1 MRLSRVIRP
10 FAVASMALAVS
21 GCIAIDY
28 GITVEEDGSGSV
40 EASLGLDIGVLSAFA
55 GDEIDREEACADFS
69 AEFDQPDGV
78 TSESFDEGDI
88 CGLRIRAVWD
98 ASDDA
103 ESSLAAVLDDD
114 TISLGRTGD
123 GGWRMEFPF
132 GDDLLGDAT
141 GGDEG
146 MDEFAR
152 LLLGDASFVVRL
164 TLPGSPVDHN
174 ADEVSG
180 STFTWDVDLLDPPET
195 LYAETGPADEASSA
209 GAVVIVLAVIAV
221 VGLVAVFAV
230 TSRRG
235 RSGS

>member
-1 MRLSRVIRP
+1 MRSNHVFRP
-10 FAVASMALAVS
+10 FAVVALAFSVS

-55 GDEIDREEACADFS
+55 GDEIDRDEACAEFS
-69 AEFDQPDGV
+69 AEFEQPDGV
-78 TSESFDEGDI
+78 TAEAFDEGDI
-88 CGLRIRAVWD
+88 CGVRIRAGWE

-103 ESSLAAVLDDD
+103 ESSLASVLDDD
-114 TISLGRTGD
+114 SITLGRTGD

-132 GDDLLGDAT
+132 GDDILGEAT

-146 MDEFAR
+146 LDEFAR

-180 STFTWDVDLLDPPET
+180 STFTWDVDLLNPPAT
-195 LYAETGPADEASSA
+195 LYAETAPGGGASA
-209 GAVVIVLAVIAV
+209 GGVVVIVVAV
-221 VGLVAVFAV
+221 VAVGALLAAFVA

-235 RSGS
+235 RTAR

>member
-1 MRLSRVIRP
+1 MRLIRLIRP
-10 FAVASMALAVS
+10 FAAASLTLALS

-78 TSESFDEGDI
+78 TSEAFDEGDI
-88 CGLRIRAVWD
+88 CGLRVRASWD

-132 GDDLLGDAT
+132 GDDLLGEAT

-195 LYAETGPADEASSA
+195 LYAETGPAEGASA
-209 GAVVIVLAVIAV
+209 GGVVVIVVAVLAV
-221 VGLVAVFAV
+221 VGLLAVFVV

-235 RSGS
+235 RSAS